1 MHMAQ
6 ALTSNPFGTATKKW
20 VQDYM
25 YPPHPVGDKA
35 PDGTKVPAGMVV
47 PQQRSQDASVHTYLC
62 GSGLFEVFGT
72 YDYENNKVIKTSIH
86 FHVPFFGRLLI
97 VDSFTR
103 VLMNKLEFS
112 VPADCAPITGK
123 VYILP
128 QGQVPDHPN
137 SIGLGFDLTTPGY
150 DNLHH
155 PGLPLFPADPQVLS
169 TKAWYKDV
177 PLMENHVV
185 SALRAVPETPVK
197 HTVSNEH
204 IVLAVDREFR
214 LETGHFLILNASI
227 PKMPKTTSSHLVVLS
242 GFFSAFAVA
251 DKQNKNHRIYI
262 PATPGYARSSSES
275 EVSVSKQQT
284 VRIRFMNLF
293 QLNGT
298 INTETLYINAVLSVF
313 IPAVRSTHT
322 CQIRGNLGD
331 VAGVVAFLDEPLVN
345 GLVNLD
351 CDPASADKT
360 VFVTLKLSVSLIGRI
375 KEDNYPLL
383 VLGKQ

>member
-1 MHMAQ
+1 MHLAQ

-204 IVLAVDREFR
+204 IVLAVDHTQNDEQ
-214 LETGHFLILNASI
+214 
-227 PKMPKTTSSHLVVLS
+227 SSLLS

-251 DKQNKNHRIYI
+251 DKQNKNRRIYI
-262 PATPGYARSSSES
+262 PATPGYARSGSES
-275 EVSVSKQQT
+275 EVFASKQQT

-298 INTETLYINAVLSVF
+298 INTETLYINAILSVF

-331 VAGVVAFLDEPLVN
+331 VAGVVAFLDEPLIN